1 MTTAHNVKEGLAT
14 AFHRALF
21 NRDWALL
28 REIMTSDAT
37 WSRDNFALAIH
48 NQPTWGDLVL
58 DEHLVIVC
66 TVTDGRIS
74 AVETYLSDIDGMN
87 AYFSSQP

>member
-1 MTTAHNVKEGLAT
+1 MTTAHNVKESLAT
-14 AFHRALF
+14 AFHRALV

-28 REIMTSDAT
+28 REIMTSDVT

-58 DEHLVIVC
+58 DEHLVTACIGK
-66 TVTDGRIS
+66 D
-74 AVETYLSDIDGMN
+74 AVGVGSPG
-87 AYFSSQP
+87 SQRRRGG